1 MSEASSN
8 RIYCCEQNTQ
18 EPLFGTADTVDAWV
32 LLEYKPVWRP
42 KALADNSL
50 DEATRSWLQ
59 RNLDELAAAGIK
71 ARPQFIRRPEIDSD
85 TVQLFVG
92 TADGLLNLSGRG
104 YGFLESVRLRELLE
118 AAPAEHRVTEPRYF
132 VCTNGQ
138 RDVCCARY
146 GLPIYAGL
154 RERVGAR
161 AWQITHLG
169 GHRFAPNVLTL
180 PQAAL
185 YGRLSDAALDDFVA
199 QVEAGELDF
208 DHLRGR
214 SRLPPAA
221 QAAEALA
228 GRSDLSLVDSRA
240 GADGLITVRFEGP
253 DGALEVPVRA
263 GPSVQVLKSCDDPA
277 PKPVTPFQ
285 RA

>member
-1 MSEASSN
+1 MSEASAQ
-8 RIYCCEQNTQ
+8 RVYCCEQNTQ
-18 EPLFGTADTVDAWV
+18 EPLFGTADTVDVWV
-32 LLEYKPVWRP
+32 LLEYKPVWKP

-50 DEATRSWLQ
+50 DGATRSWLQ
-59 RNLDELAAAGIK
+59 RSLDELEAAGIK

-85 TVQLFVG
+85 TVQLFVATG
-92 TADGLLNLSGRG
+92 GELLNLSGRG
-104 YGFLESVRLRELLE
+104 YGFLESVRLTELLE
-118 AAPAEHRVTEPRYF
+118 AAPAEHRVAEPRYF

-146 GLPIYAGL
+146 GLPVYAGL
-154 RERVGAR
+154 RERVGGR

-180 PQAAL
+180 PQGAL
-185 YGRLSDAALDDFVA
+185 YGRLSEAMLDDFVA
-199 QVEAGELDF
+199 TVEAGALDF
-208 DHLRGR
+208 EHLRGR
-214 SRLPPAA
+214 SCLPPAA

-228 GRSDLSLVDSRA
+228 GRSDLTLVETRA

-253 DGALEVPVRA
+253 DGALEVPVRP
-263 GPSVQVLKSCDDPA
+263 GRPVEVLKSCDDPA

-285 RA
+285 RG

>member
-1 MSEASSN
+1 M
-8 RIYCCEQNTQ
+8 
-18 EPLFGTADTVDAWV
+18 LGTADTVDVWV
-32 LLEYKPVWRP
+32 LLEYRPVWKP
-42 KALADNSL
+42 QALQDNSL
-50 DEATRSWLQ
+50 DGATLTWLQ
-59 RNLDELAAAGIK
+59 RNLDELAAAGLK
-71 ARPQFIRRPEIDSD
+71 ARPQFIRRPEIDGD
-85 TVQLFVG
+85 AVQLFVG
-92 TADGLLNLSGRG
+92 TGDGLLDLSGRG
-104 YGFLESVRLRELLE
+104 YGFLESVRLTNLLE
-118 AAPAEHRVTEPRYF
+118 APPAERLITEPRYF

-154 RERVGAR
+154 RERVGGR
-161 AWQITHLG
+161 VWQITHLG

-180 PQAAL
+180 PQGAL
-185 YGRLSDAALDDFVA
+185 YGRLSEAVLDDFVA
-199 QVEAGELDF
+199 RVEAGDLDF

-228 GRSDLSLVDSRA
+228 GRSDLALVDIQA
-240 GADGLITVRFEGP
+240 GADGLITVRFDGP

-263 GPSVQVLKSCDDPA
+263 GPTVGVLKSCDDPA
-277 PKPVTPFQ
+277 PKPVAPFH